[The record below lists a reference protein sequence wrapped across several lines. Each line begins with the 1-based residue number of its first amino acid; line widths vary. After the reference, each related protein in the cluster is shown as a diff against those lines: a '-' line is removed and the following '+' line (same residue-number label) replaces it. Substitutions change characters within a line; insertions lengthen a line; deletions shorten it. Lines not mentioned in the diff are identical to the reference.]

1 MLTIKRMLPIFV
13 LVSAALIAPACST
26 QEGAYKTN
34 EVTNQTGTAVGSVL
48 DSVGTVVMYPFHLVG
63 DLFS

>member
-13 LVSAALIAPACST
+13 LVSAALIAPGCST